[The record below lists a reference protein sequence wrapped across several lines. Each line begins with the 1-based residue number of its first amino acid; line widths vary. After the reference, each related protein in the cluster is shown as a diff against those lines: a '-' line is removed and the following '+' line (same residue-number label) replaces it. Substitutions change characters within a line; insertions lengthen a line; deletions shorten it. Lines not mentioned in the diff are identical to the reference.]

1 MDLCLKW
8 WTLVWFSMTVCD
20 RKLRIQCCIGTKDCG
35 NCFSC
40 LFGCIWHHS
49 WHPASTDFGTTKM
62 FSNCLC
68 QWTGWSISC
77 LLLGN
82 RCCVSVYQPHGCCQP
97 LLQCKHDHSVAS
109 HEVLLLLFQLLTST
123 VTLQYPLSTTVL
135 VIKDFRMIPHIY
147 W

>member
-1 MDLCLKW
+1 
-8 WTLVWFSMTVCD
+8 
-20 RKLRIQCCIGTKDCG
+20 
-35 NCFSC
+35 
-40 LFGCIWHHS
+40 
-49 WHPASTDFGTTKM
+49 
-62 FSNCLC
+62 
-68 QWTGWSISC
+68 
-77 LLLGN
+77 
-82 RCCVSVYQPHGCCQP
+82 